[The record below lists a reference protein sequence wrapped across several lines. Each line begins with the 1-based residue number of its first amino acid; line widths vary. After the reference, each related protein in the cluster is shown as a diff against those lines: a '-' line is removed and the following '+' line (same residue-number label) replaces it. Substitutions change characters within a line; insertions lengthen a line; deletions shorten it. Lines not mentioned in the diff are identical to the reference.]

1 MRRIEGLQNQL
12 EHVTDK
18 RNTIIRAN
26 RAAKT
31 AMEVFDDILTKP
43 HLEKQDLELIIE
55 RIYVYED
62 HVEIKLKADIDTLL
76 RKGEYPLEN
85 EDNSGGEGGASG
97 SRGAEPVSVV
107 QSATHHADKVL
118 SANIVSDGDPLEIFT
133 DKDGEVIFKK
143 VLAYRRALR
152 LCSADMRLA
161 APLHRRACSGL
172 RQGLR
177 DSRSGRR

>member
-1 MRRIEGLQNQL
+1 MRRIGGLQNQL

-62 HVEIKLKADIDTLL
+62 HVEI
-76 RKGEYPLEN
+76 R
-85 EDNSGGEGGASG
+85 
-97 SRGAEPVSVV
+97 
-107 QSATHHADKVL
+107 L
-118 SANIVSDGDPLEIFT
+118 SDYIA
-133 DKDGEVIFKK
+133 
-143 VLAYRRALR
+143 R
-152 LCSADMRLA
+152 LFQIPPNA
-161 APLHRRACSGL
+161 
-172 RQGLR
+172 
-177 DSRSGRR
+177 